1 MQTRSLFAQQSRNL
15 FIFMVVIGYIL
26 TFLTASLGNNR
37 YSGLQ
42 IIFGILMGIAYL
54 VLGLFDTELLQHL
67 TSGTGNFV
75 FFFMECAL
83 VLGIGLTLGPGGNW
97 LIGLPL
103 ASLAVE
109 RLSPR
114 WRWPVYIGILLTVIL
129 PILRYSTWN
138 TALMNALFIAP
149 AIFFVVLI
157 TQVRLNEQYARE
169 NAERL
174 TSDLEAANHRLAEY
188 ASQVEEMAAIQERNR
203 LAREIH
209 DNLGHYLTI
218 VNVQIEAAKMT
229 LELDPPRALDA
240 LNKAQELSKKGLNSV
255 RESVAALR
263 ISPVE
268 NRPLGDAIA
277 ELVEESR
284 ATGITTEFKL
294 TGEERSVEPKS
305 ALAMYRT
312 AQEGLTNIR
321 KHSQASQAFVE
332 LDFSQPDRIRLLL
345 RDDGV
350 GAVNTS
356 GGFGLIG
363 IRERVQLLG
372 GECKVETTPNQGF
385 CLEVSLPGET
395 GRKP

>member
-15 FIFMVVIGYIL
+15 LIFMVVIGYIL

-240 LNKAQELSKKGLNSV
+240 LNKAQELAKKGLNSV

-284 ATGITTEFKL
+284 TAGITTEFKL